1 MSDIKVDPFAM
12 YFDLINGMSDE
23 RKPTRRFL
31 SQMKGMYADDA
42 AYEATVSANDAI
54 VYDFY
59 ELGLPETPD
68 NLLFGTSIVYP
79 GKVGSEYFMT
89 KGHFHTI
96 LDTAEVYY
104 CLSGKGYMLM
114 ENPEGDWDAQLL
126 TPGRAVYVPGRY
138 AHRSINIGDEKLVT
152 FFVFRDGQDMI
163 TALLETSFK
172 KLIVEG
178 RKTGHHQKIRSGSE
192 LLALQHKQL
201 IRSIMT

>member
-1 MSDIKVDPFAM
+1 MSEIKKLKTDPFSIF
-12 YFDLINGMSDE
+12 FDMKTGMSDE

-42 AYEATVSANDAI
+42 AYEASVMANDEI
-54 VYDFY
+54 VYDFF
-59 ELGLPETPD
+59 ELGLPETPGD
-68 NLLFGTSIVYP
+68 LLLGTSIVYP
-79 GKVGSEYFMT
+79 GKVGNEYFMT

-138 AHRSINIGDEKLVT
+138 AHRSINFGDEKLVT
-152 FFVFRDGQDMI
+152 FFVFRSDAGHDYGTI
-163 TALLETSFK
+163 ETKGFR
-172 KLIVEG
+172 KLIVEKDG
-178 RKTGHHQKIRSGSE
+178 KPAIIDNPKRK
-192 LLALQHKQL
+192 
-201 IRSIMT
+201 